1 MQGEGNGQ
9 EADPNGGAP
18 PVRPLT
24 WITGASS
31 GIGRALAIHLANAG
45 ERVALSARNAE
56 ELAATAQM
64 SADRM
69 RIFPLDV
76 TDRKATAATVAAIE
90 RWLGPIDRAVLNA
103 GTHTPMSLEDFS
115 ADTARRLMEVNY
127 MGVVHGLE
135 ALLPRMRAR
144 GRGHV
149 AVVASVAG
157 YRGLP
162 TAAAYGPTKAAL
174 INLCESLKP
183 DCDRA
188 GIRLQL
194 VCPGFVDTPLTAR
207 NGFSMPDLMPVEDA
221 ARELADGLESGGFE
235 IAFPKRFIRKLKL
248 ARLLP
253 YRAYFPLVRK
263 VTGA

>member
-1 MQGEGNGQ
+1 MDGT
-9 EADPNGGAP
+9 GGGTGDGP
-18 PVRPLT
+18 DGGPRGIT
-24 WITGASS
+24 WITGAGS
-31 GIGRALAIHLANAG
+31 GIGRALAIHLAKAG
-45 ERVALSARNAE
+45 ARVALSARGVDD
-56 ELAATAQM
+56 LTAAIRQVP
-64 SADRM
+64 DRM
-69 RIFPLDV
+69 HMVPLDV
-76 TDRKATAATVAAIE
+76 TDRSATAATVAAIE
-90 RWLGPIDRAVLNA
+90 SGLGPIDRAVLNA
-103 GTHTPMSLEDFS
+103 GTHIPMSLEDFS
-115 ADTARRLMEVNY
+115 ADSARRLMEVNY

-144 GRGHV
+144 GHGRV

-207 NGFSMPDLMPVEDA
+207 NPFPMPDLMPVEDA
-221 ARELADGLESGGFE
+221 ARELADGLDSDRFE
-235 IAFPKRFIRKLKL
+235 ITFPRRFTRKLKL
-248 ARLLP
+248 ARCLP
-253 YRAYFPLVRK
+253 YRLYFPLLRK
-263 VTGA
+263 ATGA

>member
-1 MQGEGNGQ
+1 MDGTDGGMGN
-9 EADPNGGAP
+9 DPNGRTGG
-18 PVRPLT
+18 VT
-24 WITGASS
+24 WITGAGS

-45 ERVALSARNAE
+45 SRVALSARTVEDLTSAV
-56 ELAATAQM
+56 QM
-64 SADRM
+64 VPDRM
-69 RIFPLDV
+69 RMFPLDV
-76 TDRKATAATVAAIE
+76 TDRKATTATVAAIE
-90 RWLGPIDRAVLNA
+90 NWLGPIDRAVLNA
-103 GTHTPMSLEDFS
+103 GTHIPMSLEDFS
-115 ADTARRLMEVNY
+115 ADTARRLLEVNY

-144 GRGHV
+144 GHGQL

-188 GIRLQL
+188 GIKLQL

-207 NGFSMPDLMPVEDA
+207 NRFAMPDLMPVEDA
-221 ARELADGLESGGFE
+221 ARELADGLDGEGFE
-235 IAFPKRFIRKLKL
+235 ITFPRRFTRKLKL
-248 ARLLP
+248 ARCLP
-253 YRAYFPLVRK
+253 YRLYFPLVRK
-263 VTGA
+263 ATAT

>member
-1 MQGEGNGQ
+1 MDGAGGDMGKGSDGGSQG
-9 EADPNGGAP
+9 
-18 PVRPLT
+18 VT
-24 WITGASS
+24 WITGAGS

-45 ERVALSARNAE
+45 ARVALSARTVE
-56 ELAATAQM
+56 DLTAAVQM
-64 SADRM
+64 LPDRM
-69 RIFPLDV
+69 HMFPLDV

-90 RWLGPIDRAVLNA
+90 SRLGPIDRAVLNA
-103 GTHTPMSLEDFS
+103 GTHSPMSLEDFS

-144 GRGHV
+144 GRGQL

-188 GIRLQL
+188 GIKLQL
-194 VCPGFVDTPLTAR
+194 VCPGFIDTPLTACNR
-207 NGFSMPDLMPVEDA
+207 FRMPDLMPVEDA
-221 ARELADGLESGGFE
+221 ARELADGLDGNRFE
-235 IAFPKRFIRKLKL
+235 IAFPRRFTRKLKL
-248 ARLLP
+248 ARCLP
-253 YRAYFPLVRK
+253 YRLYFPLVRK
-263 VTGA
+263 ATGA

>member
-1 MQGEGNGQ
+1 MDGAGGDMGKGSDGGSQG
-9 EADPNGGAP
+9 
-18 PVRPLT
+18 VT
-24 WITGASS
+24 WITGAGS

-45 ERVALSARNAE
+45 ARVALSARTVE
-56 ELAATAQM
+56 DLTAAVQM
-64 SADRM
+64 LPDRM
-69 RIFPLDV
+69 HMFPLDV

-90 RWLGPIDRAVLNA
+90 SGLGPIDRAVLNA
-103 GTHTPMSLEDFS
+103 GTHSPMSLEDFS

-135 ALLPRMRAR
+135 ALLPRMRVR
-144 GRGHV
+144 GRGQL

-188 GIRLQL
+188 GIKLQL
-194 VCPGFVDTPLTAR
+194 VCPGFIDTPLTAR
-207 NGFSMPDLMPVEDA
+207 NSFPMPDLMPVEDA
-221 ARELADGLESGGFE
+221 ARELADGLDGNRFE
-235 IAFPKRFIRKLKL
+235 IAFPRRFTRKLKL
-248 ARLLP
+248 ARCLP
-253 YRAYFPLVRK
+253 YRLYFPLVRK
-263 VTGA
+263 ATGA